1 MRFNRKE
8 PHDFFMMITIWSIMG
23 FAFAMMMIIQFTNLL
38 RMMSW

>member
-8 PHDFFMMITIWSIMG
+8 PQDFFIMIMTWSLMG

-38 RMMSW
+38 QMMSW